1 MSPQLTK
8 RLNYAVKQTRQQRSK
23 TANCS
28 NSNLGAQ
35 QQKLL
40 RNFNEPAFLNS
51 TPLVSKHRSHSLIA
65 LENWIP
71 GYQSLEC
78 PPAIKSSSSFLH
90 LDLLLASSS
99 AAITTTQT
107 F

>member
-1 MSPQLTK
+1 
-8 RLNYAVKQTRQQRSK
+8 LNYAIKQTRQQRSK

-40 RNFNEPAFLNS
+40 RNFSEPAFLNS
-51 TPLVSKHRSHSLIA
+51 TPLVSKHRSHRLIA

-90 LDLLLASSS
+90 LDLLPANSS
-99 AAITTTQT
+99 AVITTTQN